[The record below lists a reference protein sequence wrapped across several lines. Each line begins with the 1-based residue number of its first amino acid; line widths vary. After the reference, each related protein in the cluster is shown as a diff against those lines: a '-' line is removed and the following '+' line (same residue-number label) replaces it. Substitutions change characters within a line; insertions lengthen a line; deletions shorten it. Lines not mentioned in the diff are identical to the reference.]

1 MSTPAQ
7 AAPRR
12 RNRQATDQ
20 HRAVKRTARVR
31 GETGPARH
39 APLDKTQS
47 YEPSQ
52 VKALEPAAPE
62 VAAARQAQR
71 YRMLDGLRQVSSKP
85 RLRRCKT
92 PIGNSHTGVV
102 PHPDGTAHLTGVE
115 SCAGVW
121 DCPVCGPKIRA
132 ARMADVMTAI
142 ELHEGND
149 GGFVFGTVTL
159 AHNKGDLLVDLL
171 KVLGDM
177 MVWMGRQRAY
187 KQMKKRLGIIGDIRA
202 LEVTCGCHG
211 WHPHRHY
218 LYLTEGQVSDD
229 AVAAFE
235 AIMFALQTRYLLKIG
250 WKPGRERTGV
260 RLDPVRDGA
269 DAAGKYVTKLQASWE
284 MTRSDLKK
292 SRAADGHGAMP
303 FDLLAIVIDRGPEEA
318 AAELALWRE
327 YEQAMKGKS
336 AVRFS
341 RGLRGALGMGA
352 EASDEE
358 LAEDQA
364 EEADVLVYLSAPLA
378 RRMARAGHRAAL
390 LASAGR
396 ASVRDVLRLCHTLY
410 GDRVMAEEDEDLG
423 RLVVRWSDGPEVRSG

>member
-1 MSTPAQ
+1 
-7 AAPRR
+7 
-12 RNRQATDQ
+12 
-20 HRAVKRTARVR
+20 
-31 GETGPARH
+31 
-39 APLDKTQS
+39 
-47 YEPSQ
+47 
-52 VKALEPAAPE
+52 
-62 VAAARQAQR
+62 
-71 YRMLDGLRQVSSKP
+71 MLDGLRRFSSKP

-142 ELHEGND
+142 ELHEERD
-149 GGFVFGTVTL
+149 GGFIFGTVTL
-159 AHNKGDLLVDLL
+159 AHNKGDRLADLL

-177 MVWMGRQRAY
+177 MVWINRQRAY
-187 KQMKKRLGIIGDIRA
+187 KQMKERLGIIGDIRA
-202 LEVTCGCHG
+202 LEITCGCHG

-218 LYLTEGQVSDD
+218 LYLTERPISDD

-235 AIMFALQTRYLLKIG
+235 SIMFELQTRYLLKIG

-260 RLDPVRDGA
+260 RLDPVRNGV

-284 MTRSDLKK
+284 MTRSDLKQ
-292 SRAADGHGAMP
+292 SRAAADHGAMP
-303 FDLLAIVIDRGPEEA
+303 FDLLAIVVDRGPEEA
-318 AAELALWRE
+318 AVELAMWRE

-341 RGLRGALGMGA
+341 RGLRNELGMDA
-352 EASDEE
+352 EISDEE
-358 LAEDQA
+358 LAEEQA
-364 EEADVLVYLSAPLA
+364 EEAEVLVYLSAPLS

-396 ASVRDVLRLCHTLY
+396 ASALDVLRLCHALY

-423 RLVVRWSDGPEVRSG
+423 RLVVRWSDGPKVRSG